1 MEGRQE
7 GSTTAMRERES
18 MTGQRKGL
26 GVLAAAMLAAVSL
39 VVGATSAAGVLV
51 PPDPNVEVDKVTI
64 CHRTNANTNPYVINE
79 PAAEGDVEGH
89 ADHTG
94 PVWDETLKAQHIK
107 WGDIIPPFTF
117 DGGFFPG
124 LNWDAEG
131 EAIYRND
138 CQPVEPPDQEFGSLS
153 VIKTVVVPANPV
165 SGIPTSF
172 TVNVTCDDEVTD
184 VDVTFPASGGA
195 GTPPVIEDIEAG
207 STCVVTELDTGS
219 FPPGSV
225 VTYNPAG
232 ANTTGVVVDANVNVQ
247 VGVTNAF
254 PAAGV
259 TPTPPTPGV
268 TPTTPTPGVTP
279 AATPVAPAAV
289 TVSPRL
295 TG

>member
-1 MEGRQE
+1 
-7 GSTTAMRERES
+7 

-26 GVLAAAMLAAVSL
+26 GVLAAAVLAAVSL

-94 PVWDETLKAQHIK
+94 PVWNETLKAQHIK

-138 CQPVEPPDQEFGSLS
+138 CQPVEPPDQEFGSFVGDQDRRRADEPGEWDPDELHRQ
-153 VIKTVVVPANPV
+153 
-165 SGIPTSF
+165 
-172 TVNVTCDDEVTD
+172 CDV
-184 VDVTFPASGGA
+184 
-195 GTPPVIEDIEAG
+195 
-207 STCVVTELDTGS
+207 
-219 FPPGSV
+219 
-225 VTYNPAG
+225 
-232 ANTTGVVVDANVNVQ
+232 
-247 VGVTNAF
+247 
-254 PAAGV
+254 
-259 TPTPPTPGV
+259 
-268 TPTTPTPGVTP
+268 
-279 AATPVAPAAV
+279 
-289 TVSPRL
+289 
-295 TG
+295 